1 MDEEGV
7 SGNHKGRIYPRI
19 WMKKA
24 HLITQMEGP
33 AQEEGRTG
41 GSFPEV
47 NDVLDPFPQL
57 HPLDFFT

>member
-1 MDEEGV
+1 MKKAYL
-7 SGNHKGRIYPRI
+7 GNHKGRIYPRI

-24 HLITQMEGP
+24 HLITHKEGP

-47 NDVLDPFPQL
+47 NDVLDPFPSFIL
-57 HPLDFFT
+57 LTSSLK